1 MLDRLKQ
8 CSKHFNLKVLPCT
21 FDSTNYLAVIMIPL
35 QQHLLAIMDRSM
47 NCASDGSG
55 PMRPEAEHT
64 ASLQGN
70 AARSTESDRGTL
82 KELWVSFRGRKA
94 HTHLLSRLAVRQFF
108 AKTYRWRASHFSKHS
123 RSVTWVTFGAAAK
136 SDSCYPTHE
145 IADSV
150 EWISSLA

>member
-1 MLDRLKQ
+1 MIDRLKQ
-8 CSKHFNLKVLPCT
+8 CFEHVALKVFPCT
-21 FDSTNYLAVIMIPL
+21 FDSTNYLAVIVIPL
-35 QQHLLAIMDRSM
+35 QQHLLAILDRSM

-70 AARSTESDRGTL
+70 AARSTDSDRGTL
-82 KELWVSFRGRKA
+82 GELWASFRGRRT
-94 HTHLLSRLAVRQFF
+94 HTHLLNRLAVRQFY

-123 RSVTWVTFGAAAK
+123 RSVTWVTFGAAAR
-136 SDSCYPTHE
+136 SGSCSPTHS